1 MLEKA
6 NMLKYD
12 AKVLNYFEDREAP
25 INSPSYISKYLDNM
39 KGLSDDR
46 ANKVYKNYTEARYR
60 KAETD
65 SVAMLALGLITHTG
79 MDWINELVREH
90 NFERNEKLYNTVWS
104 ELTERYEFTEAEA
117 ENISAVALRDR
128 VERAEVIKQ
137 TWAEAKVMLWRI
149 LEGFEWDTIRTE
161 VKTNVLV
168 VNGNKYQGTIDLI
181 QDNEDGTF
189 TLIDLKNY
197 NGESEEDIKYWFN
210 QLRIYGAI
218 ASAMGL
224 NIVELK
230 VYNPVTDNWFTQE
243 VSNASLEHWARNY
256 L

>member
-12 AKVLNYFEDREAP
+12 EKVLNYFQDREAP

-46 ANKVYKNYTEARYR
+46 ANKVYKNYTEAKYN

-79 MDWINELVREH
+79 MDWTNELVSVH
-90 NFERNEKLYNTVWS
+90 GFERNEKLYNTVWT
-104 ELTERYEFTEAEA
+104 ELTERYEFTEAEE

-128 VERAEVIKQ
+128 VSRADVMKQ

-149 LEGFEWDTIRTE
+149 YAGFEWDTIRTE
-161 VKTNVLV
+161 VKTNVLI
-168 VNGNKYQGTIDLI
+168 VNDNKYQGTIDMI
-181 QDNEDGTF
+181 QDNQDGTF

-197 NGESEEDIKYWFN
+197 NGESEEDVKYWFN

>member
-6 NMLKYD
+6 NIMKYD
-12 AKVLNYFEDREAP
+12 EKVLNYFEDREAP

-46 ANKVYKNYTEARYR
+46 ANKVYKNYTEARYNHE
-60 KAETD
+60 ATG
-65 SVAMLALGLITHTG
+65 SVAMLALGLITHTA
-79 MDWINELVREH
+79 MDWTNELVSVH
-90 NFERNEKLYNTVWS
+90 NFERNEQLYDTVWA
-104 ELTERYEFTEAEA
+104 ELLERYEFTEAEA

-128 VERAEVIKQ
+128 VDRAEVIKQ

-149 LEGFEWDTIRTE
+149 YEGFNWETIRTE

-197 NGESEEDIKYWFN
+197 NGESEEDVKYWFN

-230 VYNPVTDNWFTQE
+230 VYNPVTNNWFTQE